1 MEDVTVRMGLL
12 MEAVESQREQ
22 AAAALERLER
32 HAAGLDTVV
41 REQIRATLTEELTEL
56 TEEGRR
62 AAHSLR
68 GAGQAANRRVL
79 AWSIGSAA
87 LAAAIP
93 LGISIWLLP
102 TPADVAALRAT
113 RDQLTAN
120 LTRLTEQ
127 GGRVQLRR
135 CGAAG
140 RLCVRIERAAPAYG
154 EGADY
159 AIVKGY

>member
-1 MEDVTVRMGLL
+1 MGLL

-32 HAAGLDTVV
+32 HAAGLDAVV
-41 REQIRATLTEELTEL
+41 REQIRATLTEEL

-93 LGISIWLLP
+93 LGISTWLLP
-102 TPADVAALRAT
+102 TPAEVAALRAT

-154 EGADY
+154 DGADY